1 MKANPARLEPASYPH
16 LIDIPARFSDIDA
29 QMHLNNVRIAEYY
42 QEARVTFFRRF
53 AAEEGY
59 ERGRDSRILVAH
71 QSMDYLGE
79 VQYPGIV
86 SVGVGVARIGNTSYT
101 LGLGMFQS
109 GRCVGL
115 SRCVMVYGNHAGPAP
130 LPAPFR
136 AILARNQLPPAA
148 QEAARD

>member
-1 MKANPARLEPASYPH
+1 MKANPARLEPTAYPH

-42 QEARVTFFRRF
+42 QEGRVTFFRRF
-53 AAEEGY
+53 ATEGGY
-59 ERGRDSRILVAH
+59 ERGKDSRILVAH
-71 QSMDYLGE
+71 QSIDYLGE
-79 VQYPGIV
+79 VQYPGVV

-115 SRCVMVYGNHAGPAP
+115 SRCVMVYGNQTGPAP
-130 LPAPFR
+130 LPTPFR
-136 AILARNQLPPAA
+136 SLLERNLLPPP
-148 QEAARD
+148 ARENA